1 MAILSDAKLVTESP
15 NSLAIHQRE
24 LTESNEV
31 GIISLRHSALLSEP
45 VFIYNRAQ
53 GDKLSFTAID
63 DSHLQVESPYIDV
76 LVDYSYTYT
85 NSYRVLTVGQPLTRG
100 FMSLEGKTRVKDDIT
115 GQTHTG
121 LI

>member
-1 MAILSDAKLVTESP
+1 MRHPTLS
-15 NSLAIHQRE
+15 
-24 LTESNEV
+24 
-31 GIISLRHSALLSEP
+31 SEP
-45 VFIYNRAQ
+45 VFVYNRIQ
-53 GDKLSFTAID
+53 GDKLSFTVID
-63 DSHLQVESPYIDV
+63 DSHLQVETPYTDV

-100 FMSLEGKTRVKDDIT
+100 FLSLEGKTRVKDDIT